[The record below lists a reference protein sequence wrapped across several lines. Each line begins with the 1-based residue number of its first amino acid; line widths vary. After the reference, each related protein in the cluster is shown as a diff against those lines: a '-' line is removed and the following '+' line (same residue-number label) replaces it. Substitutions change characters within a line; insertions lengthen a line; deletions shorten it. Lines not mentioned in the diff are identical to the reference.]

1 MTERAKERI
10 EAIREN
16 QEARNKYRDAISALR
31 ELYIFDILREHLLDR
46 SSNRIHGD
54 PNIDRL
60 YFYEMMGYID
70 CLEDLQSLLDTPQQA
85 ASLPLDFGAR
95 ESLKEQGFTDAEIV
109 KMLGEE

>member
-10 EAIREN
+10 RAIREN

-31 ELYIFDILREHLLDR
+31 ELYIFDILRERILDE
-46 SSNRIHGD
+46 SFHGVPEPHVSTVLFNR
-54 PNIDRL
+54 L
-60 YFYEMMGYID
+60 MGYIRCID
-70 CLEDLQSLLDTPQQA
+70 DLQSLLDTPQQA

-95 ESLKEQGFTDAEIV
+95 ESLKEQGYTDDEIV